1 MQYENILHTLYV
13 ILYAIRKDFTRT
25 IRHVYC
31 MQLQY
36 EKPTL
41 LLCEEALVAVSVCI
55 ISMDARM
62 RSLTPLVAAAHIYH
76 SASTQRGP

>member
-1 MQYENILHTLYV
+1 
-13 ILYAIRKDFTRT
+13 
-25 IRHVYC
+25 

-36 EKPTL
+36 ERPTSL
-41 LLCEEALVAVSVCI
+41 LREEEALVAVSVCI